1 MTEAHHNM
9 GVTNGEFEAFVEDV
23 VAVLDDF
30 KVGKPEQDELL
41 NLLAPLRGEIVEVD
55 SSQTGTPL
63 PSEFTPAPA
72 L

>member
-30 KVGKPEQDELL
+30 KVGNPS
-41 NLLAPLRGEIVEVD
+41 RT
-55 SSQTGTPL
+55 SS
-63 PSEFTPAPA
+63 
-72 L
+72 